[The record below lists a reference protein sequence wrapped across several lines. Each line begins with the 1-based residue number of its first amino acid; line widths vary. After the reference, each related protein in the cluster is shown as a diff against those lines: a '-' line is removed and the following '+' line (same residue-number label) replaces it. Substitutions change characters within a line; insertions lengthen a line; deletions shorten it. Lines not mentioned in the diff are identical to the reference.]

1 MGGGLQMSGLRM
13 HTGVVK
19 IHTNPSCELR
29 IFANVKFANKSVV
42 WVYLFSRSNMFKSV
56 IVDGAERLIKA

>member
-1 MGGGLQMSGLRM
+1 MSGLRM

-29 IFANVKFANKSVV
+29 IFANVNLANKSVLR
-42 WVYLFSRSNMFKSV
+42 VYLENRLFSRSNIFKSV

>member
-1 MGGGLQMSGLRM
+1 MSGLRM

-29 IFANVKFANKSVV
+29 IFANVNLANKSVL
-42 WVYLFSRSNMFKSV
+42 WVYLKIDCSV
-56 IVDGAERLIKA
+56 DPIYLNQ